1 MSQYTPCWHRPAL
14 PLPLH
19 LLLCLPRCARD
30 LFSRLHSTNVPAL
43 KDDYAHLFLTRN
55 NMSHVHDSCH
65 SSCCPYAAN
74 LQGDNALLVYAAG
87 QAGLVS
93 SVHVQAPAAAALSQ
107 APGPAQATPLFSSFL
122 KAPGPAASPPAGDAP
137 TPGPAAPLRPA
148 PAPAPAP
155 KPERPS
161 AEAPEAPAPAPS
173 LAAAAL
179 AAIGPVATVSAPAPT
194 AARANATAPAPGPT
208 APGNAAAGNLTAPPA
223 PAPAPASGMRM
234 HHLPQPLSC
243 LCGSF

>member
-1 MSQYTPCWHRPAL
+1 MSQYTHCWHRPAL

-19 LLLCLPRCARD
+19 LLLCLPRSARD

-43 KDDYAHLFLTRN
+43 KDDCAQLFFTRN
-55 NMSHVHDSCH
+55 NMSHVHDNCNY
-65 SSCCPYAAN
+65 SCCPHSVN
-74 LQGDNALLVYAAG
+74 LQGHNTILVYAAG

-93 SVHVQAPAAAALSQ
+93 SVYVQAPAAAVSSQ

-137 TPGPAAPLRPA
+137 TPGLAAPLRPA
-148 PAPAPAP
+148 PTPAPAP

-161 AEAPEAPAPAPS
+161 TEAPAPAPS
-173 LAAAAL
+173 LTAAAL
-179 AAIGPVATVSAPAPT
+179 AAVAPVAAVPVPAPT
-194 AARANATAPAPGPT
+194 AVRANATAPAPGPA
-208 APGNAAAGNLTAPPA
+208 APGNAVAGNLTAPPA

-243 LCGSF
+243 LFGSF